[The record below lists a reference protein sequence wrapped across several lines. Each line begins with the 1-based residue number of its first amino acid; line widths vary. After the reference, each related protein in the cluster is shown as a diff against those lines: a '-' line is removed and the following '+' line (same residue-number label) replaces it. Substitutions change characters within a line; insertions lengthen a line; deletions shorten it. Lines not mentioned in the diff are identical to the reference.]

1 MPIDVFSRILQVAD
15 TQLALAIHPL
25 LEHADEWEQVEDWL
39 EDEESRD
46 AYRKELAF
54 GVLSRTFG
62 VDVAVKYAG
71 PFSWNSWEA
80 SVRRMREALERG
92 EIPVF
97 ESGLPDD
104 HRQMI
109 HSRTADFILNQY
121 DYKGIV
127 GIRQGDVFLDCG
139 ACFGETALWARMR
152 GAARVYSFEPNPET
166 WGWLEKN
173 AARYN
178 NPEHP
183 WLFPLQLA
191 VGDKEEFL
199 PFMQNPDHPGGCG
212 FAGNGNI
219 QVPVTTLDRWC
230 EQNRVVPDF
239 IKMDLEGAE
248 GVALLGAED
257 IFKTYKPRF
266 AVCLYHRLEDM
277 WMLPRLLKAYVPE
290 YRLWCKKSAVLSE
303 FVLYGSI

>member
-1 MPIDVFSRILQVAD
+1 
-15 TQLALAIHPL
+15 
-25 LEHADEWEQVEDWL
+25 
-39 EDEESRD
+39 
-46 AYRKELAF
+46 
-54 GVLSRTFG
+54 
-62 VDVAVKYAG
+62 
-71 PFSWNSWEA
+71 
-80 SVRRMREALERG
+80 
-92 EIPVF
+92 
-97 ESGLPDD
+97 
-104 HRQMI
+104 
-109 HSRTADFILNQY
+109 
-121 DYKGIV
+121 
-127 GIRQGDVFLDCG
+127 
-139 ACFGETALWARMR
+139 
-152 GAARVYSFEPNPET
+152 FEPNPVT

-173 AARYN
+173 AVRYN